1 MKKWIK
7 YSLIAGCIALFLF
20 LMLPFV
26 FPPSL
31 DEISAK
37 QQAQQQQAKPQIF
50 TSNPLT
56 TLVSR
61 IAKFFGGRKD
71 SPSRSAFARA
81 GRKQQ
86 GPAEEFFI
94 AAQPTE
100 KGSRS
105 YMTPASTDG
114 NEREDDRPN
123 SENNSTPKNVYVVP
137 VDNNVEWVLIRQE
150 APKDSPSGMHEVNI
164 KEDPY
169 TRYVKQER
177 LARTAPAL
185 NPEKPQEVPDS
196 RLARLFRPL
205 GRFFG
210 RKAKTTEGTQIAS
223 ANGNTSAARR
233 TGNTSNSLDRNRSKQ
248 TSALPKAQ
256 DVNTAFRTTTKSDRR
271 SSRDRIRNK
280 VELKELVNPVYTIEQ
295 AAQLVASSAV
305 AQPGQQSGNVY
316 QQQVQQYEQLV
327 ADRLRAHLLA
337 LSGGAEPTDQL
348 GKTISC
354 HIPEGLITYRPAC
367 DTATPENDMN
377 QLRAQNRQHFEELTN
392 TSLAPSK
399 LTPVLGVADNN
410 TLPQIEIE
418 EGIDQGADLNIKQ
431 MYRFMLENTDCSSKN
446 CYWVANSEQ
455 QPQGLAQ
462 TINAAGVD
470 FEGDPLHKSGQ
481 IKNQFIEHE
490 LAALPPDATDEQKEQ
505 RRAEIQQYNPPY
517 VLYTPS
523 DMEQLRAQ
531 LQETQ
536 NTPEA
541 TSLYVA
547 SPEDAQHLYEVWGY
561 NMPSF
566 YARQAH
572 QALTTDD
579 QPLSVRSATLVNDLA
594 DHVLFMQGVMQDIQR
609 DASQQAVGNTVGPI
623 AQEIQ
628 DQLAREKE
636 AFDQNN
642 PLGKTKK

>member
-7 YSLIAGCIALFLF
+7 YSLIAVCIALFLF

-26 FPPSL
+26 FSPSA
-31 DEISAK
+31 DEKIAK
-37 QQAQQQQAKPQIF
+37 QQAAQQQAKPQIF

-56 TLVSR
+56 TLMGR

-71 SPSRSAFARA
+71 SPSRSAFNRA
-81 GRKQQ
+81 NRKQQ

-94 AAQPTE
+94 ASQPTE
-100 KGSRS
+100 KGSRD
-105 YMTPASTDG
+105 YIASASADG

-123 SENNSTPKNVYVVP
+123 SDHSTPKNVYVVP

-150 APKDSPSGMHEVNI
+150 APKDSPAGMHEVNI

-185 NPEKPQEVPDS
+185 SSEKPQEVPDS

-210 RKAKTTEGTQIAS
+210 LKPKTTEGTQIAS
-223 ANGNTSAARR
+223 ANGNTSTARR
-233 TGNTSNSLDRNRSKQ
+233 TGNTSNTLDRNRGKQ
-248 TSALPKAQ
+248 VSSLPKAQ
-256 DVNTAFRTTTKSDRR
+256 DVNAAFRTTTKARRR
-271 SSRDRIRNK
+271 SSRDRDSNEI
-280 VELKELVNPVYTIEQ
+280 ELKDLVNPVYTIEQ
-295 AAQLVASSAV
+295 AAQLVATSAV
-305 AQPGQQSGNVY
+305 ARPGQQQGNVY

-367 DTATPENDMN
+367 DDALQEDDMN
-377 QLRAQNRQHFEELTN
+377 QLRAQNRQRFEERTN

-418 EGIDQGADLNIKQ
+418 EDIDTGADLNIKQ
-431 MYRFMLENTDCSSKN
+431 MYRFMLENNDCSAKN

-455 QPQGLAQ
+455 QPKGLAE

-470 FEGDPLHKSGQ
+470 FEGDPLRKSGQ

-517 VLYTPS
+517 VLYTSS
-523 DMEQLRAQ
+523 DMERLRGQ

-536 NTPEA
+536 NTPNA
-541 TSLYVA
+541 TSLYIA
-547 SPEDAQHLYEVWGY
+547 SPEDAQHLYETWGY

-566 YARQAH
+566 YARHAH
-572 QALTTDD
+572 QALTTDE
-579 QPLSVRSATLVNDLA
+579 QPLPARSATLVDDLA
-594 DHVLFMQGVMQDIQR
+594 DHVLFMQGVMQEIQR

-623 AQEIQ
+623 VQEIQ
-628 DQLAREKE
+628 DQLAHEKE
-636 AFDQNN
+636 TFDQNN